1 MTTLRSTISQL
12 ANEFAAGVL
21 EAIRGASLE
30 QILAETG
37 GTPARRGRPAA
48 PPRAAEG
55 GAPAPARPRRGGR
68 LGRRSAKDI
77 AALVEQIVRLLEAHP
92 EGLRAEQ
99 IRQEL
104 GLEAKELP
112 RPLTEALSSRRI
124 SKEGQKRATTY
135 FARGAGGR
143 GARGGGAAS
152 GGGGGRAPGRG
163 AKRAGPRAKAAGAKR
178 TSGKRAKRRAGG
190 RGRRAE
196 KGQQAPASTN
206 GAQATS

>member
-12 ANEFAAGVL
+12 ANDFAAGVL

-48 PPRAAEG
+48 APRSEA

-135 FARGAGGR
+135 FARGAGGGRAAR
-143 GARGGGAAS
+143 GAAAAS
-152 GGGGGRAPGRG
+152 AGGGRAPGR
-163 AKRAGPRAKAAGAKR
+163 AKRGGPRAKAAGAKR
-178 TSGKRAKRRAGG
+178 ASGKRAKRRAGG

-206 GAQATS
+206 GAQAAG